1 MDTIPDEPAFAP
13 EAGQRSESAQ
23 ANQSVRQSE
32 PASHTEETR
41 STRMSLRSAHRSGRH
56 HARHRTVADRAGH
69 DSNLAGH
76 AWRPPWARVAL
87 LGAGTLS
94 MGVGIALLVTSR
106 LGMVPMDSLH
116 LAVAHTLGWTLGS
129 SILLCQAVL
138 LGTFIPL
145 RLRPGLGTVFGL
157 VVPAVTADAV
167 LAVLPPLANITIRL
181 IVFAAG
187 GIIFCA
193 GVATYL
199 AADLGPLPRDGL
211 MLVLAGDRSA
221 TGRSGRRLALVRI
234 GIDTVF
240 VGTATAILGPADAV
254 RTGIAAPGTAV
265 LALASGPLIALSLR
279 YVTRIRGVGRPA
291 SPRRRHRPPM
301 TLARHVQ
308 RLAYIGFQHA
318 QGSQALQ
325 VHFVQA
331 YIRVLAENNVPQV
344 PQTRE
349 ELAARAARLQPPPG
363 HLDVGDDQLVRAQF
377 MFWAHN
383 TWDIAAAVYHDKP
396 SLLPDRAVLD
406 ERADS
411 VGGNADMSSFS
422 DDEMTAL
429 AEAFATYHSTPASQ
443 LSAAQVIDLHLV
455 PTLIEVELGFQG
467 TSDRWP
473 QRPRTDGGDVHES
486 RLLTHCHTAL
496 QRHRQGRA
504 RVTDRI
510 YHRICH
516 RLDALTA
523 APQGNDPVASR
534 YDELIAAYNRN
545 HPAKQAARLHVPL
558 TEFPT
563 TATSGERR

>member
-1 MDTIPDEPAFAP
+1 M
-13 EAGQRSESAQ
+13 
-23 ANQSVRQSE
+23 
-32 PASHTEETR
+32 
-41 STRMSLRSAHRSGRH
+41 
-56 HARHRTVADRAGH
+56 
-69 DSNLAGH
+69 
-76 AWRPPWARVAL
+76 
-87 LGAGTLS
+87 
-94 MGVGIALLVTSR
+94 GIALLVTSR
-106 LGMVPMDSLH
+106 LGMVPMDTLH

-129 SILLCQAVL
+129 GILLCQAVL

-167 LAVLPPLANITIRL
+167 LAALPPLTNIVARL
-181 IVFAAG
+181 IFFAAG
-187 GIIFCA
+187 GIIFSA

-234 GIDTVF
+234 GIDVVF

-265 LALASGPLIALSLR
+265 LALASGPLIALALR
-279 YVTRIRGVGRPA
+279 YVTRLRGVGRPG
-291 SPRRRHRPPM
+291 SPPRRHRPPM

-308 RLAYIGFQHA
+308 RLAYIGFQHG

-331 YIRVLAENNVPQV
+331 YIRILAENDVPHV

-349 ELAARAARLQPPPG
+349 ELAARAARLQPPSG
-363 HLDVGDDQLVRAQF
+363 HLNVEDDQLVRAQF
-377 MFWAHN
+377 TFWAYN
-383 TWDIAAAVYHDKP
+383 TWDVVAAVYHDKP
-396 SLLPDRAVLD
+396 SLLPNRAILD
-406 ERADS
+406 ERAAN
-411 VGGNADMSSFS
+411 VGGTADMTSFT
-422 DDEMTAL
+422 DAEMTAL
-429 AEAFATYHSTPASQ
+429 AEAFATYHSTPAAQ
-443 LSAAQVIDLHLV
+443 LSASQVIDLHLV
-455 PTLIEVELGFQG
+455 PALIEVELGFQG

-496 QRHRQGRA
+496 ERHRQGRA
-504 RVTDRI
+504 RVTDQI
-510 YHRICH
+510 YHRMCH

-523 APQGNDPVASR
+523 APPANDPLASR
-534 YDELIAAYNRN
+534 YEELIAAYNRN
-545 HPAKQAARLHVPL
+545 HPGERAPRLHVPL
-558 TEFPT
+558 AEFAA
-563 TATSGERR
+563 TATSGGGR